1 MIHEQAHQK
10 VLRSHTSLIFGVSAR
25 IKMEVNIYSSPI
37 NEFTAVYISCLFF
50 FLMKRLRMKK
60 LAVQSHLAHAM

>member
-1 MIHEQAHQK
+1 
-10 VLRSHTSLIFGVSAR
+10 
-25 IKMEVNIYSSPI
+25 MEVNIYSSPI